1 MTDEFKL
8 KEEVFEN
15 SLRIAAEK
23 HRRLWIKVELD
34 GGEEGNL
41 WIENGRILHTVVG
54 RLPGIEA
61 FRTIVSSRYV
71 KILSFSG

>member
-1 MTDEFKL
+1 MKIPSELLPKNTGGYGL
-8 KEEVFEN
+8 
-15 SLRIAAEK
+15 L
-23 HRRLWIKVELD
+23 KVELD